1 MKTLLGSLTFI
12 AILIAIHA
20 IPAWLVAASPDWLT
34 TALAVYLLAILP
46 LHLFTKIVRWSY
58 KQLKGN

>member
-1 MKTLLGSLTFI
+1 MKTAV
-12 AILIAIHA
+12 AIVAGIILAHA